1 MYNRSLDAF
10 RAVAEEGSFSK
21 ASEKLYISHT
31 AVIKQIKGLEAHLG
45 VKLFTRT
52 SQGTVLTSAGQALYT
67 ETLQIMKFSEKAIS
81 KVQQAYF
88 ASPKTLT
95 IGTSTL
101 YPCHFFMDIWD
112 GIRDHCPQFSLK
124 IVSFDDDKNR
134 LAHIGH
140 DVDFVI
146 GAFNTDMETSEYQF
160 LRVGDYRFCLA
171 VPRAHPLSKRKKLSL
186 SDLSGQPLMMMRP
199 GNSPINDTIRKD
211 IIRNYPDINLVDIEP
226 SYDVSTFNHS
236 ATTGSILLSLEC
248 WDRVHPDIK
257 TISLKEDYYLPYG
270 IVYIRG
276 VNEDL
281 DEFIDI
287 LQKTL

>member
-1 MYNRSLDAF
+1 
-10 RAVAEEGSFSK
+10 
-21 ASEKLYISHT
+21 
-31 AVIKQIKGLEAHLG
+31 
-45 VKLFTRT
+45 
-52 SQGTVLTSAGQALYT
+52 
-67 ETLQIMKFSEKAIS
+67 
-81 KVQQAYF
+81 
-88 ASPKTLT
+88 
-95 IGTSTL
+95 
-101 YPCHFFMDIWD
+101 
-112 GIRDHCPQFSLK
+112 
-124 IVSFDDDKNR
+124 
-134 LAHIGH
+134 
-140 DVDFVI
+140 
-146 GAFNTDMETSEYQF
+146 
-160 LRVGDYRFCLA
+160 
-171 VPRAHPLSKRKKLSL
+171 
-186 SDLSGQPLMMMRP
+186 MMMRP